1 MRETVV
7 KLTQVSK
14 EFRRVKA
21 LFGIDM
27 NVYRGDIY
35 GFIGQNGAGKSTTLK
50 IITGLIRS
58 TSGEIRLF
66 NEDRGNYTA
75 KRIGSL
81 IENPGLFPNLS
92 AFDNMDIRATAIGI
106 SGKKEIGDL
115 LDLVGL
121 DKDDK
126 KKVKHYSLGM
136 KQRLGIAMALIGTP
150 DLLILDEPI
159 NGLDPEG
166 IKEIREVM
174 RYLNESRQITII
186 VSSHILGELS
196 KIATRYGIIRSGV
209 MIEEIDAA
217 ELQHKCRNY
226 LSLTI
231 DDIESGVVVLEQ
243 ELLIKDYLVAN
254 RNELQIYDQTEGQA
268 VSAVLVKHHI
278 NIEQM
283 YYKKQDLETYFL
295 EKIGGGEHA

>member
-27 NVYRGDIY
+27 NVYKGDIY

-50 IITGLIRS
+50 IITGFIRS

-106 SGKKEIGDL
+106 SDKKEIGDL

-268 VSAVLVKHHI
+268 VSAVLAKHHI

>member
-7 KLTQVSK
+7 KLTQISK

-21 LFGIDM
+21 LSDIDM
-27 NVYRGDIY
+27 KVYRGDVY
-35 GFIGQNGAGKSTTLK
+35 GFVGQNGAGKSTTLK
-50 IITGLIRS
+50 IITGLIRP

-66 NEDRGNYTA
+66 NEDRGDYTA

-92 AFDNMDIRATAIGI
+92 AFDNMDVKATAIGI
-106 SGKKEIGDL
+106 SDKKEIGDL
-115 LDLVGL
+115 LGLVGL
-121 DKDDK
+121 DKDDR

-166 IKEIREVM
+166 IKEIREVI

-231 DDIESGVVVLEQ
+231 DDIENGVVILEQ
-243 ELLIKDYLVAN
+243 ELQIKDYLVAN
-254 RNELQIYDQTEGQA
+254 RNELQIYDRTEGQA
-268 VSAVLVKHHI
+268 VSAVLAKHHI

-283 YYKKQDLETYFL
+283 YYKKQDLEAYFL